1 MCFGVYKKQV
11 ISDEYF
17 IITFKLA
24 YIHYHFYIDQ
34 TDGEQ
39 DLGGVVKLRPI

>member
-1 MCFGVYKKQV
+1 MLG
-11 ISDEYF
+11 EYF

-24 YIHYHFYIDQ
+24 YIHYHVYIDQ

-39 DLGGVVKLRPI
+39 DLDGCSQTAFHLGICL